1 MGEVEMFN
9 EAPSSKDEEMFID
22 AVQQLIAFITAGD
35 TTLKELEATYLH
47 ACVTGKRD
55 INQALLDQIFR
66 RKGELVVAYVE
77 RARN

>member
-1 MGEVEMFN
+1 MGEVEMFHD
-9 EAPSSKDEEMFID
+9 APSSKDEEMFVD

-35 TTLKELEATYLH
+35 TVLKELEDAYLH
-47 ACVTGKRD
+47 SCVTGKRD
-55 INQALLDQIFR
+55 INQSLLDQIFR